1 MIYHLKDN
9 ATLARSG
16 SDLLSERKPL
26 KKDMCKN
33 GGRCVGGDFTFGS
46 RNRGQPLRKAVLSRR
61 EGISPV
67 ESSTWPTW
75 LLDPSMKVLVTHSCL
90 TLCHP
95 MDCSPPGSSVH
106 GIFQARILEW
116 ASISL
121 SRGSSQP
128 RGWTHISCN
137 AANSLPLSHQG
148 SPVAFMKCAPCS
160 RPCSKCFQKIFPKA
174 T

>member
-33 GGRCVGGDFTFGS
+33 GGRWVGGDFTFGS

-95 MDCSPPGSSVH
+95 MDCSLPGSSVH

-116 ASISL
+116 VAIPF
-121 SRGSSQP
+121 SRGSCQP
-128 RGWTHISCN
+128 RDWTWVSQI
-137 AANSLPLSHQG
+137 AGGFLTIWATREALSHQD
-148 SPVAFMKCAPCS
+148 PS
-160 RPCSKCFQKIFPKA
+160 RGD